1 MGYDEIA
8 TGNPYWGRNLPMRR
22 TALGLSTVLAAAFLT
37 GCGGSDEPAA
47 ETTPVEPSSSSPAPS
62 KTASK
67 APEPTVTAK
76 PLSPYEDEKPVQVA
90 RAWAGTYAEAI
101 NDGQQQLEM
110 IRPLTTPGGMTR
122 FPDLGAEDQGLL
134 YPGPLPF
141 TPTDVDVSGNRA
153 EIAACTWVEGFAQ
166 DRATKQ
172 PPKPR
177 LIAPSTFVLLRS
189 GGSWKVDDLAVGQ
202 GDCASVPVKGIGF

>member
-1 MGYDEIA
+1 
-8 TGNPYWGRNLPMRR
+8 MRR
-22 TALGLSTVLAAAFLT
+22 TALGLSTALTVALLA

-47 ETTPVEPSSSSPAPS
+47 ESTPVESSTSSPTPS
-62 KTASK
+62 KAASK

-76 PLSPYEDEKPVQVA
+76 PLSPYEGEKPVQVA
-90 RAWAGTYAEAI
+90 RDLGRAPTPESI
-101 NDGQQQLEM
+101 NAGQQGLDM
-110 IRPLTTPGGMTR
+110 LRPLSTPGGMTR

-141 TPTDVDVSGNRA
+141 TPTGVDVSGDRA
-153 EIAACTWVEGFAQ
+153 EVAACTWVEGFAQ
-166 DRATKQ
+166 NRATKQ

-177 LIAPSTFVLLRS
+177 QVAPSTIVLLRS
-189 GGSWKVDDLAVGQ
+189 GASWKVDDLAVAE

>member
-1 MGYDEIA
+1 MRGIA
-8 TGNPYWGRNLPMRR
+8 PG
-22 TALGLSTVLAAAFLT
+22 ASTLLAIVFLT

-47 ETTPVEPSSSSPAPS
+47 ESAPVEPSSSSPAPS
-62 KTASK
+62 TTPSK

-76 PLSPYEDEKPVQVA
+76 PLSPYEREKPVQAA
-90 RAWAGTYAEAI
+90 RAWARAYAEAV
-101 NDGQQQLEM
+101 NAGQQGLDM
-110 IRPLTTPGGMTR
+110 LRPLSTPGGMTR

-141 TPTDVDVSGNRA
+141 TPTGVDVSGDRA
-153 EIAACTWVEGFAQ
+153 EVAACTWVEGFAQ

-177 LIAPSTFVLLRS
+177 QVAPSTIVLLRT
-189 GGSWKVDDLAVGQ
+189 GTSWKVDDLAAADGS
-202 GDCASVPVKGIGF
+202 CASVPVKGIGF

>member
-1 MGYDEIA
+1 MPRI
-8 TGNPYWGRNLPMRR
+8 
-22 TALGLSTVLAAAFLT
+22 ALGLSTVLASALLA

-47 ETTPVEPSSSSPAPS
+47 EAAPVEPSSASPSPS
-62 KTASK
+62 RTASK
-67 APEPTVTAK
+67 APRPTVTAR

-90 RAWAGTYAEAI
+90 RAWAGSYARAI
-101 NDGQQQLEM
+101 NARQQGLER

-122 FPDLGAEDQGLL
+122 FPGLGAEDQGLL

-166 DRATKQ
+166 SRATKQ
-172 PPKPR
+172 PTKPR
-177 LIAPSTFVLLRS
+177 LVAPSTFVLLRS